1 MKGQE
6 PLVVKGGGAGPSWD
20 SRSSSSS
27 VFCCLLML
35 KNGLCM
41 ETASLASAITNGP
54 GDFCVCVVVIFCFFL
69 NLIPRF
75 VLFFSQQ

>member
-6 PLVVKGGGAGPSWD
+6 PLVAKGGGAGPSWD

-35 KNGLCM
+35 RNGLCM

-54 GDFCVCVVVIFCFFL
+54 GDSFLCVLLLCFVFPL
-69 NLIPRF
+69 NLSP
-75 VLFFSQQ
+75 